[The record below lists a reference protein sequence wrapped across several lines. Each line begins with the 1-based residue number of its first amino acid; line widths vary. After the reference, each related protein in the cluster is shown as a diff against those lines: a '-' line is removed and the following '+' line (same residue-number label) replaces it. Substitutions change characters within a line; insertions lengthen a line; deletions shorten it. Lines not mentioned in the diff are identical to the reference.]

1 MSDTTVTGTATTDAG
16 NDVPVTSG
24 FTDQFSKHI
33 SWKKIIWVVWGVLT
47 LLAIIGN
54 IIDKQTY
61 SSELLKDIVQDFF
74 FISAFCIG
82 ANVAQKGIYAWKD
95 AKTGDSQ

>member
-1 MSDTTVTGTATTDAG
+1 MSETTKDSAITNTATETKSAE
-16 NDVPVTSG
+16 VCAE
-24 FTDQFSKHI
+24 QFSKHI

-47 LLAIIGN
+47 LLAVIGN

-61 SSELLKDIVQDFF
+61 SSEFLKDMVQDFF